1 MGEKSIL
8 HAVKVKN
15 KPKLSEISGSV
26 VEENEEQGSEPLC
39 NTLKDVMFSNED
51 RTQNNNIETNLNGNI
66 ITVLRLA

>member
-1 MGEKSIL
+1 MGEQSIL

-15 KPKLSEISGSV
+15 KPKLSEISGTV

-51 RTQNNNIETNLNGNI
+51 NIRNNNIETNLNGK
-66 ITVLRLA
+66 ITSV